1 MTSAYAVI
9 DDVEGSADDPDPVQ
23 VFHRVTQIDPTCDSP
38 PEDILQ
44 HCIDALAEVL
54 SITSPANM
62 ARVQR
67 ISRVS
72 AALGARCGVSRPHH
86 LARLAFASQLGTLS
100 LPETIALKMHH
111 GRLLT
116 DEERRMMRGIVDLGA
131 NLLARIPGLESDCEV
146 LRLHSVHAVPDGPL
160 PLESAVLRVSIA
172 YDRLEAGGHKPDAAV
187 ALLRSR
193 DPMYDSEV
201 LDVLEAY
208 GPESLVDKL
217 ERAVS
222 VNDLV
227 PHMVLTR
234 DVTGS
239 DGSLLLGTG
248 HELSDVIIQR
258 LRTLAERQVIRET
271 ILVAMLDDD
280 PAVVAG

>member
-1 MTSAYAVI
+1 
-9 DDVEGSADDPDPVQ
+9 
-23 VFHRVTQIDPTCDSP
+23 
-38 PEDILQ
+38 
-44 HCIDALAEVL
+44 
-54 SITSPANM
+54 
-62 ARVQR
+62 
-67 ISRVS
+67 
-72 AALGARCGVSRPHH
+72 
-86 LARLAFASQLGTLS
+86 
-100 LPETIALKMHH
+100 MHH

-131 NLLARIPGLESDCEV
+131 NLLARIPGLESDCEI
-146 LRLHSVHAVPDGPL
+146 LRLHNVHAVPVGPL
-160 PLESAVLRVSIA
+160 PLEAAVMRVAIA

-248 HELSDVIIQR
+248 HELSDVDHPAPADPR
-258 LRTLAERQVIRET
+258 RTAGDPRDGPGRNARRRSCCRRRIPHAVTARS
-271 ILVAMLDDD
+271 LVRR
-280 PAVVAG
+280 

>member
-1 MTSAYAVI
+1 M
-9 DDVEGSADDPDPVQ
+9 
-23 VFHRVTQIDPTCDSP
+23 
-38 PEDILQ
+38 
-44 HCIDALAEVL
+44 
-54 SITSPANM
+54 
-62 ARVQR
+62 
-67 ISRVS
+67 
-72 AALGARCGVSRPHH
+72 
-86 LARLAFASQLGTLS
+86 
-100 LPETIALKMHH
+100 
-111 GRLLT
+111 
-116 DEERRMMRGIVDLGA
+116 
-131 NLLARIPGLESDCEV
+131 
-146 LRLHSVHAVPDGPL
+146 
-160 PLESAVLRVSIA
+160 SIA
-172 YDRLEAGGHKPDAAV
+172 YDRLEAGGLKPRPPPSRSYAV
-187 ALLRSR
+187 VTRCTT
-193 DPMYDSEV
+193 PGV

-271 ILVAMLDDD
+271 ILVAMLEDD
-280 PAVVAG
+280 PAVAAG